1 MKKKATKT
9 ARVAAALTKTPL
21 TAKQISS
28 RFDVPNVR
36 AMIFD
41 LKRKGLRVIPSV
53 TLTSKGLTT
62 RYRIWTGLNTRTASG
77 KFALAAF

>member
-9 ARVAAALTKTPL
+9 ARVAEALTKTPL

-53 TLTSKGLTT
+53 TMTTKGWTT
-62 RYRIWTGLNTRTASG
+62 RYRIWSGINTRTASG